1 MALKKTLLAAH
12 LVFLSI
18 LALSCKREAG
28 TSSPNLIVIMCDDLG
43 YADVGFNG
51 CTDIPTPHID
61 RIANEGVRFSNG
73 YVTYSVCS
81 PSRAGF
87 ITGRYPQRFGYE
99 RNVQYQP
106 GDSLMGLPQDETTL
120 AELLSSRGYA
130 SGIIGKWHLGAHRSN
145 HPLNRGFDE
154 FFGHLGGG
162 HSYFPENLTIEDS
175 YSINTERESYRTYI
189 MHNYDAVKTTGYLTD
204 EFSDEAVRF
213 VEKYQAQPF
222 FLFLAYNAPHGPLEA
237 TEKYLSRF
245 EHIQDEKRKTY
256 TAMVS
261 AVDDG
266 VGTLLDR
273 MEELELD
280 RNTLVVF
287 LSDNG
292 GPETKNASDN
302 GNLREGKGSVYEG
315 GFHVPFAL
323 QWKGTL
329 SPGIYEH
336 PVSSL
341 DIFAT
346 MAALSKAPLNPD
358 KPLDGVN
365 LIPFLSGENTSVP
378 HEAVYLRKYDDK
390 KFAVRAG
397 DYKIVTQNNA
407 DIKELYNLEE
417 DIGET
422 IDLAD
427 RYPQKLEELDS
438 IRKAWNE
445 ELMPPAFLGLI
456 HRDTWG
462 WKKRT
467 NEIYKV
473 K

>member
-1 MALKKTLLAAH
+1 MALKKTLITAH
-12 LVFLSI
+12 LILLSL
-18 LALSCKREAG
+18 LALSCRRKAVTG
-28 TSSPNLIVIMCDDLG
+28 SPNLIVIMCDDLG

-51 CTDIPTPHID
+51 CTDIPTPNID
-61 RIANEGVRFSNG
+61 RIANEGIRFSNG

-87 ITGRYPQRFGYE
+87 ITGRYGQRFGYE
-99 RNVQYQP
+99 RNAQYQP
-106 GDSLMGLPQDETTL
+106 GDSLMGLPLDEKTL
-120 AELLSSRGYA
+120 AEVLAASAYT
-130 SGIIGKWHLGAHRSN
+130 SGIIGKWHLGAHISN

-154 FFGHLGGG
+154 FYGHLGGG
-162 HSYFPENLTIEDS
+162 HTYFPENLTIEDS

-189 MHNYDAVKTTGYLTD
+189 MHNHEAVKTTGYLTD
-204 EFSDEAVRF
+204 EFSLQALRF
-213 VEKYQAQPF
+213 VEKHREEAF
-222 FLFLAYNAPHGPLEA
+222 FLYLSYNAPHGPLEA

-245 EHIQDEKRKTY
+245 SNIKDEKRRIY
-256 TAMVS
+256 AAMVS

-266 VGTLLDR
+266 VGALLDSLEAFGL
-273 MEELELD
+273 EE
-280 RNTLVVF
+280 NTIVVF

-302 GNLREGKGSVYEG
+302 GLLREGKGSVYEG
-315 GFHVPFAL
+315 GFHVPFAMK
-323 QWKGTL
+323 WDGVL
-329 SPGIYEH
+329 SPGVYEH

-341 DIFAT
+341 DIFASIT
-346 MAALSKAPLNPD
+346 SLNRTPLNPE
-358 KPLDGVN
+358 KPLDGIN
-365 LIPFLSGENTSVP
+365 LIPFLTGEDHSLP
-378 HEAVYLRKYDDK
+378 HEAIYLRKYDDK

-397 DYKIVTQNNA
+397 DYKIVTHDNA
-407 DIKELYNLEE
+407 DIKELYNLED

-422 IDLAD
+422 IDLAEV
-427 RYPQKLEELDS
+427 YPRKLEELDS

-445 ELMPPAFLGLI
+445 ELIPPAFLGLI